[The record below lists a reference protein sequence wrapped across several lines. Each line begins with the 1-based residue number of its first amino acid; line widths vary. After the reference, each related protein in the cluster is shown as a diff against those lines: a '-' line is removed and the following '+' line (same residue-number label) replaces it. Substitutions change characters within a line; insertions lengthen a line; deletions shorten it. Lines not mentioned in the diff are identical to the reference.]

1 MKKDRNLVLFSRQ
14 ASEAM
19 CPLLLILMIIIIMVI
34 IMCHHFMQNGLDKNM
49 FVTLKAAI
57 SKDFLIVK
65 RDIAGNSLSLC
76 HALLEFIA

>member
-1 MKKDRNLVLFSRQ
+1 MSPAANINDNNNNGNNNVSLY
-14 ASEAM
+14 
-19 CPLLLILMIIIIMVI
+19 
-34 IMCHHFMQNGLDKNM
+34 HFMQNGLDKNM